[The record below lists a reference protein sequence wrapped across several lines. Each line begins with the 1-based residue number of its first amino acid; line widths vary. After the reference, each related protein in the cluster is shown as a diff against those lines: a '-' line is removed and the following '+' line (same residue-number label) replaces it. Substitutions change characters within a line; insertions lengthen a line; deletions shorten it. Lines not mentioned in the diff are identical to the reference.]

1 MIEYWR
7 GKNILNVL
15 LPLRIMEEK
24 LQELENS
31 KHEMKKKVF
40 IIVLFDFQ
48 FPALE
53 VPSS

>member
-1 MIEYWR
+1 MD
-7 GKNILNVL
+7 
-15 LPLRIMEEK
+15 EEF
-24 LQELENS
+24 QEQENS

-53 VPSS
+53 VPST

>member
-1 MIEYWR
+1 MGNED
-7 GKNILNVL
+7 KNSFEFSGPPSRIIDEEL
-15 LPLRIMEEK
+15 LEW
-24 LQELENS
+24 ENS

-53 VPSS
+53 VPST